1 MADISYSIA
10 VKVDKQFLAN
20 NINAN
25 GVTASMALT
34 GLKSDTYTLSTNAFS
49 ISTANLGTVGLGFL
63 RNLSTA
69 TAATVQIGIEAGGSF
84 VSFATL
90 RAGEPA
96 VMRLSTGTQYQ
107 VRGTAGGRLRVDI
120 TEG

>member
-1 MADISYSIA
+1 MADINYSVT
-10 VKVDKQFLAN
+10 VKVDKNYLSN
-20 NINAN
+20 TINASS
-25 GVTASMALT
+25 VTATMSLT
-34 GLKSDTYTLSTNAFS
+34 GLKSDTYTLSTNASS
-49 ISTANLGTVGLGFL
+49 ISTANLGSVGIGFL

-69 TAATVQIGIEAGGSF
+69 TSSTVQVGIEAGGSF

-96 VMRLSTGTQYQ
+96 VFRLSSGTAYQ
-107 VRGTAGGRLRVDI
+107 AKGTAGSRLRVDI

>member
-1 MADISYSIA
+1 MADISYSVA
-10 VKVDKQFLAN
+10 VKVEKGFLSN

-25 GVTASMALT
+25 GVTAAMTLT
-34 GLKSDTYTLSTNAFS
+34 GLKSDTYTLSTNASS

>member
-1 MADISYSIA
+1 MPDISYQASIS
-10 VKVDKQFLAN
+10 VTKDFLDTRISVTN
-20 NINAN
+20 
-25 GVTASMALT
+25 VTANMSEVGMQSLT
-34 GLKSDTYTLSTNAFS
+34 YSLTTNTTSLSTAGL
-49 ISTANLGTVGLGFL
+49 TTVGLAFL

-69 TAATVQIGIEAGGSF
+69 TVSTAQIGVLSGSNF

-96 VMRLSTGTQYQ
+96 VLRLSGGAQYRAIGTTGT
-107 VRGTAGGRLRVDI
+107 RLRVDV

>member
-1 MADISYSIA
+1 MADVNYSVS
-10 VKVDKQFLAN
+10 VKVDKGYLSN
-20 NINAN
+20 TINAN
-25 GVTASMALT
+25 NVTASMSLT
-34 GLKSDTYTLSTNAFS
+34 GLKSDTYTLSTNASS
-49 ISTANLGTVGLGFL
+49 ISTANLGSVGIGFL

-69 TAATVQIGIEAGGSF
+69 TSSTVQIGIEAGGSF

-96 VMRLSTGTQYQ
+96 VFRLSSGTAYQ
-107 VRGTAGGRLRVDI
+107 AKGTAGSRLRVDI

>member
-1 MADISYSIA
+1 MADINYSVS
-10 VKVDKQFLAN
+10 VKVEKGYLSN
-20 NINAN
+20 NVNVS
-25 GVTASMALT
+25 GVTADMSLT
-34 GLKSDTYTLSTNAFS
+34 GMRSDTYTLTTAASS
-49 ISTANLGTVGLGFL
+49 ISTANLGSVGLGFL

-69 TAATVQIGIEAGGSF
+69 TASTVQIGIEAGGSF

-96 VMRLSTGTQYQ
+96 VFRMSSGTSYQ
-107 VRGTAGGRLRVDI
+107 VKGTAGGRLRVDI

>member
-1 MADISYSIA
+1 MADISYSVT
-10 VKVDKQFLAN
+10 VKVDKDYLSN

-34 GLKSDTYTLSTNAFS
+34 GLKSDTYTLSTSASS

-69 TAATVQIGIEAGGSF
+69 TSATVQIGIEAGGSF
-84 VSFATL
+84 ISFATL

-96 VMRLSTGTQYQ
+96 VMRFSAGTQYQ

>member
-1 MADISYSIA
+1 MADITYNVSMNLSKGNLSNSIN
-10 VKVDKQFLAN
+10 VSN
-20 NINAN
+20 
-25 GVTASMALT
+25 VTANMTQT
-34 GLKSDTYTLSTNAFS
+34 GLKVVTYTLTTNAVS
-49 ISTANLGTVGLGFL
+49 ISTANLTSVGLCFM

-69 TAATVQIGIEAGGSF
+69 TASTIQFGVEAGGSF

-96 VMRLSTGTQYQ
+96 VVRLSSGTDYMAI
-107 VRGTAGGRLRVDI
+107 GTSGSRLRIDV

>member
-1 MADISYSIA
+1 MADISYSVA
-10 VKVDKQFLAN
+10 VKVDKGFLSN

-25 GVTASMALT
+25 GVTASMTLA
-34 GLKSDTYTLSTNAFS
+34 GLKSDTYTLSTNASS

>member
-34 GLKSDTYTLSTNAFS
+34 GLKSDTYTLSTNASS